1 MIETRYYL
9 DRKNLT
15 YRIVYIEPK
24 KEYGYEIEHS
34 GMGLAS
40 VRRLIYYEINANTGE
55 RTGRYYRVSD
65 LFRSEKECNTELK
78 KEIKEKIKNC
88 RKEIYRLNKLL

>member
-15 YRIVYIEPK
+15 YRIVYIYPK
-24 KEYGYEIEHS
+24 KEYGYEI
-34 GMGLAS
+34 MGLAS
-40 VRRLIYYEINANTGE
+40 VRRLIYYDIDPKTGR

-65 LFRSEKECNTELK
+65 LFRSEKECKTEMK